1 MTESPTPIAAT
12 QTRQKVLWLLYAL
25 AVITYLD
32 RVCISAAAPAI
43 TAEFGFTKS
52 QMGNIFSAFTVAYAV
67 FEIPGGWL
75 GDRFGTRRALTRVVL
90 WWSFFTVLTGAAF
103 GFWSLFAVRFLFGA
117 GEAGAFP
124 NIARSVADWLPQAEQ
139 GRGMSMS
146 FRGLATGAA
155 LSAPLVLT
163 LQKWQGWRW
172 TFLEFGLLGAVWAL
186 VWYRW
191 YRDRPEEHPAVNAAE
206 VALIHHGR
214 SETQPT
220 TQAHHVPWRALF
232 TSRNL
237 FTICAMYF
245 AYAYSLYFY
254 LTWLP
259 TYLIEARG
267 FPADKAKWYSAL
279 PWVLSIGTFWF
290 GGWLTDR
297 LARTHGLKIARC
309 GVGAFGYGL
318 SGLLLLAVPQVE
330 NRVWAAVLLA
340 LALCCQSMTISAAWS
355 VCLDVGRRNAG
366 VVTGFMNSFG
376 NIGGAIAPVVV
387 GYVVEKFNSWAL
399 PFYVM
404 AGVFALGVVMWL
416 LVDPYKSVL
425 KTADEMVAASNR

>member
-1 MTESPTPIAAT
+1 MPEPHQPT
-12 QTRQKVLWLLYAL
+12 QVRQKVLWLLYAL

-43 TAEFGFTKS
+43 KAEFNFTPS
-52 QMGNIFSAFTVAYAV
+52 QLGYIFSAFTVAYAA
-67 FEIPGGWL
+67 FEIPSGWL
-75 GDRFGTRRALTRVVL
+75 GDRFGTRLALTRIVL
-90 WWSFFTVLTGAAF
+90 WWSFFTALTGAAV
-103 GFWSLFAVRFLFGA
+103 GFWSLATVRFLFGA

-155 LSAPLVLT
+155 ISAPLVLT
-163 LQKWQGWRW
+163 LQQWQGWRW
-172 TFLEFGLLGAVWAL
+172 TFLEFGLLGAVWAF

-191 YRDRPEEHPAVNAAE
+191 FRDRPEEHPAVNAAE
-206 VALIHHGR
+206 VALIR
-214 SETQPT
+214 SDAAEHKP
-220 TQAHHVPWRALF
+220 HSHRVPWRALF

-237 FTICAMYF
+237 ATICLMYF

-309 GVGAFGYGL
+309 GVGACGYAL
-318 SGLLLLAVPQVE
+318 SGLVLLAVPQVG
-330 NRVWAAVLLA
+330 NHVVAAVLLA
-340 LALCCQSMTISAAWS
+340 IALCFQSATISAAWS

-376 NIGGAIAPVVV
+376 NIGGALAPVVV
-387 GYVVEKFNSWAL
+387 GYVVDRFHSWAP

-404 AGVFALGVVMWL
+404 AVVFAFGAVMWL
-416 LVDPYKSVL
+416 LVDPYRSVL
-425 KTADEMVAASNR
+425 ETERSA

>member
-1 MTESPTPIAAT
+1 MSTPLASSPVTN
-12 QTRQKVLWLLYAL
+12 TRQRVLYLLYAL

-43 TAEFGFTKS
+43 TAEFHFTKQ
-52 QMGNIFSAFTVAYAV
+52 QMGSIFSAFTVAYAV
-67 FEIPGGWL
+67 FEIPSGWL
-75 GDRFGTRRALTRVVL
+75 GDRFGTRLALTRIVL
-90 WWSFFTVLTGAAF
+90 WWSAFTAVTGATL
-103 GFWSLFAVRFLFGA
+103 GFWSLAAVRFLFGA

-124 NIARSVADWLPQAEQ
+124 NTARVVADWLPPAEQ

-163 LQKWQGWRW
+163 LQAWQGWRW
-172 TFLEFGLLGAVWAL
+172 TFVEFGLLGAVWAF

-191 YRDRPEEHPAVNAAE
+191 FRDKPENHPAVNAAE
-206 VALIHHGR
+206 IALIR
-214 SETQPT
+214 SGKITQQPVK
-220 TQAHHVPWRALF
+220 HHVPWRALF
-232 TSRNL
+232 SSRNL
-237 FTICAMYF
+237 WTICLMYF

-267 FPADKAKWYSAL
+267 FPADKAKWYAAL
-279 PWVLSIGTFWF
+279 PWVMSFGTFWF

-297 LARTHGLKIARC
+297 LAKTRGLKIARC
-309 GVGAFGYGL
+309 GLGACGYGL
-318 SGLLLLAVPQVE
+318 SGLLLLAVPQMQ

-340 LALCCQSMTISAAWS
+340 LALCCQSMTVSPAWS

-376 NIGGAIAPVVV
+376 NIGGALAPVVV
-387 GYVVEKFNSWAL
+387 GYLVQHFGSWAL
-399 PFYVM
+399 PFYAM
-404 AGVFALGVVMWL
+404 AGVFAVGSVMWL
-416 LVDPYKSVL
+416 LVDPYRSVL
-425 KTADEMVAASNR
+425 GDGDAG

>member
-1 MTESPTPIAAT
+1 MPEPHQPT
-12 QTRQKVLWLLYAL
+12 QVRQKVLWLLYAL

-43 TAEFGFTKS
+43 KAEFNFTPS
-52 QMGNIFSAFTVAYAV
+52 QLGYIFSAFTVAYAA
-67 FEIPGGWL
+67 FEIPSGWL
-75 GDRFGTRRALTRVVL
+75 GDRFGTRLALTRIVL
-90 WWSFFTVLTGAAF
+90 WWSFFTALTGAAV
-103 GFWSLFAVRFLFGA
+103 GFWSLATVRFLFGA

-155 LSAPLVLT
+155 ISAPLVLT
-163 LQKWQGWRW
+163 LQQWQGWRW
-172 TFLEFGLLGAVWAL
+172 TFLEFGLLGAVWAF

-191 YRDRPEEHPAVNAAE
+191 FRDRPEEHPAVNAAE
-206 VALIHHGR
+206 VALIR
-214 SETQPT
+214 SDAAEHKP
-220 TQAHHVPWRALF
+220 HSHRVPWRALF

-237 FTICAMYF
+237 ATICLMYF

-309 GVGAFGYGL
+309 GVGACGYAL
-318 SGLLLLAVPQVE
+318 SGLVLLAVPQVG
-330 NRVWAAVLLA
+330 NHVVLLA
-340 LALCCQSMTISAAWS
+340 IALCFQSATISAAWS

-376 NIGGAIAPVVV
+376 NIGGALAPVVV
-387 GYVVEKFNSWAL
+387 GYVVDRFHSWAP

-404 AGVFALGVVMWL
+404 AVVFAFGAVMWL
-416 LVDPYKSVL
+416 LVDPYRSVL
-425 KTADEMVAASNR
+425 ETERSA

>member
-1 MTESPTPIAAT
+1 MLESAHPTN
-12 QTRQKVLWLLYAL
+12 TRQKVLWLLYAL

-43 TAEFGFTKS
+43 TAEFGFTKA

-90 WWSFFTVLTGAAF
+90 WWSLFTVLTGAAF

-124 NIARSVADWLPQAEQ
+124 NIARSVADWLPQSEQ

-163 LQKWQGWRW
+163 LQKYQGWRW
-172 TFLEFGLLGAVWAL
+172 TFLEFGLLGAVWAF
-186 VWYRW
+186 VWFRW
-191 YRDRPEEHPAVNAAE
+191 FRDQPEDHPEVNAAE
-206 VALIHHGR
+206 VALIR
-214 SETQPT
+214 SGATAKST
-220 TQAHHVPWRALF
+220 AHSHQVPWRALF

-237 FTICAMYF
+237 ATICAMYF

-309 GVGAFGYGL
+309 GVGALGYSL
-318 SGLLLLAVPQVE
+318 SGLVLLAVPQVE
-330 NRVWAAVLLA
+330 NRVVAAVLLA
-340 LALCCQSMTISAAWS
+340 IALCFQSATISAAWS

-376 NIGGAIAPVVV
+376 NIGGALAPVVV
-387 GYVVEKFNSWAL
+387 GYVVDRFHSWSP

-404 AGVFALGVVMWL
+404 AGVFAFGAVMWL
-416 LVDPYKSVL
+416 LVDPNKSVL
-425 KTADEMVAASNR
+425 ESKQAIPA

>member
-1 MTESPTPIAAT
+1 MSQVKPSSTPTN
-12 QTRQKVLWLLYAL
+12 TRQRVLWLLYAL

-67 FEIPGGWL
+67 FEIPSGWL
-75 GDRFGTRRALTRVVL
+75 GDRFGTRRALTRIVL
-90 WWSFFTVLTGAAF
+90 WWSAFTALTGAVF
-103 GFWSLFAVRFLFGA
+103 GFWSMFAVRFLFGA

-155 LSAPLVLT
+155 LSAPVVLT

-172 TFLEFGLLGAVWAL
+172 TFLEFGLLGAGWAF

-191 YRDRPEEHPAVNAAE
+191 FRDKPEEHPAVNAAE
-206 VALIHHGR
+206 VALIRTGADAA
-214 SETQPT
+214 PPAA
-220 TQAHHVPWRALF
+220 QAHHVPWRTLF

-237 FTICAMYF
+237 ATICAMYF

-279 PWVLSIGTFWF
+279 PWVMSIGTFWF

-309 GVGAFGYGL
+309 GVGACGYSL
-318 SGLLLLAVPQVE
+318 SGLVLLAVPQVQ
-330 NRVWAAVLLA
+330 NRVWVAVLLA
-340 LALCCQSMTISAAWS
+340 VALCFQSATISAAWA

-376 NIGGAIAPVVV
+376 NIGGALAPVVV
-387 GYVVEKFNSWAL
+387 GNVVERFHSWAP

-404 AGVFALGVVMWL
+404 AAVFAFGAVMWL
-416 LVDPYKSVL
+416 LVDPHKSVL
-425 KTADEMVAASNR
+425 VESKAT

>member
-1 MTESPTPIAAT
+1 MSEPLPTH
-12 QTRQKVLWLLYAL
+12 TRQRVLWLLYAL

-32 RVCISAAAPAI
+32 RVCIAAAAPAI
-43 TAEFGFTKS
+43 TAEFGFTPT
-52 QMGNIFSAFTVAYAV
+52 QMGYVFSAFTVAYAA
-67 FEIPGGWL
+67 FEIPSGWL
-75 GDRFGTRRALTRVVL
+75 GDRYGTRLALTRIVL
-90 WWSFFTVLTGAAF
+90 WWSLFTALTGAVF
-103 GFWSLFAVRFLFGA
+103 GFWSLFAIRFLFGA

-172 TFLEFGLLGAVWAL
+172 TFVEFGLLGAAWAV

-191 YRDRPEEHPAVNAAE
+191 FRNKPEEHPAVNAAE
-206 VALIHHGR
+206 VALIRGGA
-214 SETQPT
+214 TDAKT
-220 TQAHHVPWRALF
+220 TPQAHHVPWRALF
-232 TSRNL
+232 TSRNMA
-237 FTICAMYF
+237 TICGMYF

-259 TYLIEARG
+259 TYLIKARG
-267 FPADKAKWYSAL
+267 FPADNAKWYAAL

-309 GVGAFGYGL
+309 GVGACGYERLVAAGRAASRKPGRRGGL
-318 SGLLLLAVPQVE
+318 VGVGLVLPVRHDQRGLVGVSGCRAAQCGRGDGLYEFIRQHRRRAGSVGGGLRGGEVQFVG
-330 NRVWAAVLLA
+330 AAVL
-340 LALCCQSMTISAAWS
+340 C
-355 VCLDVGRRNAG
+355 DGRC
-366 VVTGFMNSFG
+366 FC
-376 NIGGAIAPVVV
+376 GGR
-387 GYVVEKFNSWAL
+387 
-399 PFYVM
+399 
-404 AGVFALGVVMWL
+404 
-416 LVDPYKSVL
+416 
-425 KTADEMVAASNR
+425 ADVAAG

>member
-1 MTESPTPIAAT
+1 MSQTNPASAPTN
-12 QTRQKVLWLLYAL
+12 TRQRVLWLLYAL

-43 TAEFGFTKS
+43 TKEFGFTKA

-67 FEIPGGWL
+67 FEIPSGWL
-75 GDRFGTRRALTRVVL
+75 GDRYGTRRALTRIVL
-90 WWSFFTVLTGAAF
+90 WWSAFTALTGAVF
-103 GFWSLFAVRFLFGA
+103 GYWSMLAVRFLFGA

-124 NIARSVADWLPQAEQ
+124 NIARSVADWLPPSEQ

-155 LSAPLVLT
+155 LSAPVVLT
-163 LQKWQGWRW
+163 LQKYQGWRW
-172 TFLEFGLLGAVWAL
+172 TFLEFGLLGAVWAF

-191 YRDRPEEHPAVNAAE
+191 FRDKPEEHPEVNAAE
-206 VALIHHGR
+206 VALIRADAANNPVTH
-214 SETQPT
+214 E
-220 TQAHHVPWRALF
+220 HHVPWRTLF

-237 FTICAMYF
+237 ATICAMYF

-309 GVGAFGYGL
+309 GIGACGYLL
-318 SGLLLLAVPQVE
+318 SGLVLLAVPQVQS
-330 NRVWAAVLLA
+330 RVWAALLLA
-340 LALCCQSMTISAAWS
+340 VALCFQSATISAAWA
-355 VCLDVGRRNAG
+355 VCLDVGRRQAG

-376 NIGGAIAPVVV
+376 NIGGALAPVVV
-387 GYVVEKFNSWAL
+387 GHVVERFHSWTP
-399 PFYVM
+399 PFYTM
-404 AGVFALGVVMWL
+404 AAVFAFGAVMWL
-416 LVDPYKSVL
+416 LVDPYCSVL
-425 KTADEMVAASNR
+425 EEKV

>member
-1 MTESPTPIAAT
+1 MSALISSSQPT
-12 QTRQKVLWLLYAL
+12 QGRQKVLWFLYAL

-43 TAEFGFTKS
+43 TAEFGFTKA
-52 QMGNIFSAFTVAYAV
+52 QMGYIFSAFTVAYAV
-67 FEIPGGWL
+67 FEIPSGWL
-75 GDRFGTRRALTRVVL
+75 GDRFGTRLALTRIVT
-90 WWSFFTVLTGAAF
+90 WWSAFTALTGAVW
-103 GFWSLFAVRFLFGA
+103 GFWSLFVVRFLFGA

-124 NIARSVADWLPQAEQ
+124 NIARSVADWLPAKEQ

-186 VWYRW
+186 AWHRW
-191 YRDRPEEHPAVNAAE
+191 FRDQPEEHPEVNAAE
-206 VALIHHGR
+206 VALIR
-214 SETQPT
+214 SDVTKPKVS
-220 TQAHHVPWRALF
+220 HHVPWRTLF

-237 FTICAMYF
+237 ATICAMYF

-267 FPADKAKWYSAL
+267 FPSDKAKWYAAL

-309 GVGAFGYGL
+309 GVGACGYSL
-318 SGLLLLAVPQVE
+318 SGLVLVAVPQVQ

-340 LALCCQSMTISAAWS
+340 LALCFQSATISAAWA

-376 NIGGAIAPVVV
+376 NIGGALAPLVV
-387 GYVVEKFNSWAL
+387 GHVVERYHSWAP

-404 AGVFALGVVMWL
+404 ALVFAFGAVMWL
-416 LVDPYKSVL
+416 LVDPNKSVL
-425 KTADEMVAASNR
+425 DSEDERAASVA